1 MAKSFNARMKDRF
14 IKITS
19 DYTKVNNY
27 VHETAVMIAKHA
39 KEHGDCSTA
48 QGLVMALPASSRR
61 EMLILWFSTYT
72 PIVVKNSDD
81 FESKMHKPESKMF
94 VKWDIEAGDKDP
106 FFEMAKRE
114 KEPEPKDFEALIALV
129 HGLGPR
135 IEKMIENDQVESDD
149 IPSAE
154 AMADRLKGLRFS
166 RVKPA
171 NDDTKQSSPA
181 SDADP
186 KVKSVA

>member
-14 IKITS
+14 TKITN
-19 DYTKVNNY
+19 DYAKVNDY
-27 VHETAVMIAKHA
+27 VHETAVMIAEHA

-48 QGLVMALPASSRR
+48 QGLVMAMPASTRR

-94 VKWDIEAGDKDP
+94 VEWNIEDGKNDP
-106 FFEMAKRE
+106 FFEMAKRN
-114 KEPEPKDFEALIALV
+114 KEPEPKDFAALVALV
-129 HGLGPR
+129 HALGPR
-135 IEKMIENDQVESDD
+135 IEKMIENDQVEADD

-154 AMADRLKGLRFS
+154 AMAERLKGLRFR
-166 RVKPA
+166 RVEPA
-171 NDDTKQSSPA
+171 NDAEASSPA
-181 SDADP
+181 SDTDP
-186 KVKSVA
+186 KVAEAA